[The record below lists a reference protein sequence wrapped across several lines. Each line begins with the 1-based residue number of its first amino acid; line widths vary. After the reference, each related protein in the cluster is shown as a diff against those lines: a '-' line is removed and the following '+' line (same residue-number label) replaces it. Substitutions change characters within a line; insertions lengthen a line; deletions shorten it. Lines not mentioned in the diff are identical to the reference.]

1 MYKSHRPRKYRERP
15 QRCRQSSQM
24 SFNTQSTESAPSSP
38 RFKMLDLTEIL
49 SDGVLVKDC
58 FTGVLVRRMKVK
70 NIYGKF
76 LANHRYLN
84 SESRKIDCE
93 TANAIQKRSLSQL
106 CLIYGY
112 WSAQTMITH
121 RRNPWFVL
129 LILYIFINYLI

>member
-1 MYKSHRPRKYRERP
+1 MFENY
-15 QRCRQSSQM
+15 Q
-24 SFNTQSTESAPSSP
+24 SAPSSP
-38 RFKMLDLTEIL
+38 RFKMLDWTEIL

-70 NIYGKF
+70 NIYD
-76 LANHRYLN
+76 HRDLN

-112 WSAQTMITH
+112 WSAQTVITH

-129 LILYIFINYLI
+129 LIL